1 MTREESMNSASPLER
16 LHVLSSDMVQNTE
29 SQSEEIAR
37 AAVASTDTALMS
49 GYSQMALAA
58 AGLKPIARLSSDTR
72 MDNIIPHSHA
82 TYTISYCS
90 IFVRDFV
97 RGSYNFCAAKMTVA
111 RGGKRRGLDQGFKD
125 GEEWV
130 YKTLDWLNER
140 AGRHFPMNFAEIEV
154 RIPHPMAG
162 RLVRMLS
169 EYDRIFEKS
178 MAAMVAHH
186 IDSDIREGIL
196 RNAERR
202 VRQLQ
207 QLCIPDNDR
216 FDVDGN
222 LLEE

>member
-1 MTREESMNSASPLER
+1 MTREESMNSAFPLEQQHI
-16 LHVLSSDMVQNTE
+16 LNADAIKNTA
-29 SQSEEIAR
+29 SQSKEIAR
-37 AAVASTDTALMS
+37 AAVASTDTAVMS
-49 GYSQMALAA
+49 GYSQIALAA

-72 MDNIIPHSHA
+72 MDSIIPHSHA
-82 TYTISYCS
+82 THTIEYCS

-125 GEEWV
+125 GEEWI

-140 AGRHFPMNFAEIEV
+140 AGRRFPMNFAEIEV
-154 RIPHPMAG
+154 RVPHPMAG

-186 IDSDIREGIL
+186 IESDTRESIL
-196 RNAERR
+196 RNAEKR
-202 VRQLQ
+202 VRHIQ
-207 QLCIPDNDR
+207 QLCIPDNDH
-216 FDVDGN
+216 FDADGN
-222 LLEE
+222 LLED